1 MKITHSASRHA
12 VSHHPVVYC
21 FVSIQQQVLSC
32 YSLRHH
38 SLLKAKWF
46 ECEYDVIAYAARIL
60 LKIPAPLNIKRL
72 PASLVECNTVPK
84 SLMKHLISAWSLPEN
99 TELWDASN
107 IKSRLNNYSWSFLFC
122 VQMCFLT
129 SFFAQTH
136 QSYCFFFF
144 FFFFGR
150 TLKADRSNLC
160 TLWTGFTMVIYK
172 SGLTM
177 QSKAFCTEMIVRINR
192 LVLIVYCPGVS
203 CLCDYSCPN
212 FVPVCWWCSVCIC
225 HVWALVKIWSD
236 RACEITR
243 VSFSRICGMFSG
255 YVELICI
262 KCHGRG

>member
-136 QSYCFFFF
+136 QSYCLFFFF
-144 FFFFGR
+144 FLWKNTESRQVQSLYFVNWVYDGNLQKWSDDAEQSILYGNDSPNKQ
-150 TLKADRSNLC
+150 TGADCLLSRCLMSLWLQLPQLCPRVLVVFCLHLPCLGISKNL
-160 TLWTGFTMVIYK
+160 
-172 SGLTM
+172 
-177 QSKAFCTEMIVRINR
+177 
-192 LVLIVYCPGVS
+192 
-203 CLCDYSCPN
+203 
-212 FVPVCWWCSVCIC
+212 
-225 HVWALVKIWSD
+225 IWSCMWD
-236 RACEITR
+236 YT
-243 VSFSRICGMFSG
+243 SFIFAYMWNVLR
-255 YVELICI
+255 L
-262 KCHGRG
+262 RGTDMYQMSW